1 MLLTDVAPL
10 VLVLPVVELSLI
22 VLQIGDIDRCAVY
35 ISLAP
40 GMENPAGVD
49 PPEDD
54 AARCARYTSS
64 KEEQNDPA
72 PTTEDRVAGKRPL
85 AADPSPVEALPAE
98 SSQAPKRCRLVRITD
113 DDEEEEEVALSLVR
127 RPRSRPDIASATTG
141 RVTSDP
147 PAPHAGPTRVVET
160 GAQAP
165 TGRTR
170 RRFTATHRRSD
181 L

>member
-1 MLLTDVAPL
+1 MYV
-10 VLVLPVVELSLI
+10 
-22 VLQIGDIDRCAVY
+22 
-35 ISLAP
+35 SLAR

-54 AARCARYTSS
+54 AAECARYTSS
-64 KEEQNDPA
+64 EEEQNHPA

-85 AADPSPVEALPAE
+85 AADPSPAEALPAE
-98 SSQAPKRCRLVRITD
+98 SSQAPKRRRLVRITD
-113 DDEEEEEVALSLVR
+113 DDDEEEAAPSLVR
-127 RPRSRPDIASATTG
+127 RPCSRPDVAPATTG

-147 PAPHAGPTRVVET
+147 PAPHAEPTCVVET

-170 RRFTATHRRSD
+170 RMFTATHRRSD